1 MKVEILIDSINAINY
16 PNVIYK
22 KCVLVHTSNM
32 YEFSDHADGEGMGIR
47 NSLVAKENAYET
59 CEYHHL

>member
-1 MKVEILIDSINAINY
+1 MKVEILIDNINAINY
-16 PNVIYK
+16 PNVICK

-47 NSLVAKENAYET
+47 NSLVAKEWA
-59 CEYHHL
+59 